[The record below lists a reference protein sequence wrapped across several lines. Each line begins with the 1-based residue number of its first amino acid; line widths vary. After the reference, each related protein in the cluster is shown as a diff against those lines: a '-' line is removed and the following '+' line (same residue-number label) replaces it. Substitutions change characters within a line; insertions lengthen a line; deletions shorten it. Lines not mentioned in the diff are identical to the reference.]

1 MKKRIFII
9 AGASLLSISLC
20 IGALAA
26 NATNIKKWFQSDIQ
40 TDAYE
45 FPITPTETPEKWKEF
60 QTYQEMVDAC
70 QIPEDTLKAMT
81 TEGLI
86 ETCLSYPLI
95 GNMLLNNST
104 YVGFKKQV
112 SEFNGLQ
119 ELLTRQNLGP
129 AICKLYSTLSL
140 EEISKT
146 DEKAALRIRYLEYL
160 LSQPEVLDTINQGQ
174 KKKLLNHAL
183 EIAETKMKKH
193 SDTFSVMPTALLIG
207 RILQDNEEF
216 QKFLDENKEVKMF
229 VETGTNF
236 TSESFSEIMEQSEY
250 LKKIIKE

>member
-20 IGALAA
+20 IGALAT
-26 NATNIKKWFQSDIQ
+26 NAMNIKKWFQSDIP

-70 QIPEDTLKAMT
+70 QIPEDTLKTMT

-86 ETCLSYPLI
+86 ETCLSYPLM

-104 YVGFKKQV
+104 YEGFKKQV

-119 ELLTRQNLGP
+119 EFLTRKNLGP
-129 AICKLYSTLSL
+129 AIC
-140 EEISKT
+140 
-146 DEKAALRIRYLEYL
+146 
-160 LSQPEVLDTINQGQ
+160 
-174 KKKLLNHAL
+174 
-183 EIAETKMKKH
+183 
-193 SDTFSVMPTALLIG
+193 
-207 RILQDNEEF
+207 
-216 QKFLDENKEVKMF
+216 
-229 VETGTNF
+229 
-236 TSESFSEIMEQSEY
+236 SFIP
-250 LKKIIKE
+250 LCP